1 MKLLMENFRLYE
13 QELLWEAEFND
24 FFNKHFCI
32 IGEGIIDNV
41 LSAGS
46 SIKDAVVNTFT
57 DMKDW
62 AADKIQSFVKFV
74 GEKMLQFISWLK
86 EKGVYKNKK
95 YQHRREVTAV
105 KMLMTNKHIGLAVMI
120 FSAIAKLTGGLI
132 TGGSATVAPEVIQK
146 ISALLNSPVE
156 GLKALLGDLGDVK
169 DMITKFQ
176 DYRKDSKSLAGSFGN
191 YDTFGGMAELLF
203 K

>member
-32 IGEGIIDNV
+32 IDEGIIDSV

-62 AADKIQSFVKFV
+62 AADKIQSFVKFM
-74 GEKMLQFISWLK
+74 GEKMIQLISWLR
-86 EKGVYKNKK
+86 EKGVYKR

-120 FSAIAKLTGGLI
+120 FSAIAKLTGGFV
-132 TGGSATVAPEVIQK
+132 TGGVATVAPEVIQK
-146 ISALLNSPVE
+146 ISALLNSPVA
-156 GLKALLGDLGDVK
+156 GLKDLLGDLGDVK

-191 YDTFGGMAELLF
+191 YDAFGGLAELLS